1 MQCLVLVSGNAGL
14 PRSYEVFNNP
24 DPFVTQPAH
33 QLADG
38 VFSSPMLPIQSS
50 VTYSPPSSS
59 APSETSA
66 ASPMSSSDGW
76 LINDD

>member
-1 MQCLVLVSGNAGL
+1 MLVSGNASL

-33 QLADG
+33 QLADEG

-66 ASPMSSSDGW
+66 ASPMSSTDGW